1 MSDDTAPP
9 QAAPA
14 SGPGSEQGGDERRE
28 QALTHGDERREQTLT
43 HDNESRYRTRLG
55 RWKYVVAALG
65 TALTLFQL
73 YTALFGTFTSV
84 IQGAVHVGM
93 ALSLVYL
100 LYPARRAQAGRP
112 GVPVHDV
119 VLCGLALA
127 ANGYIVLDYER
138 LTTRAVVFGFTPFDV
153 AVATVALL
161 LILEATRRC
170 VGLPIVVI
178 ALAALAYGYYGQA
191 MPVFSH
197 PGFSFDALVSESVY
211 SSTSVFGT
219 PVQVSSTFI
228 FLFLFFG
235 VVLVRTNIA
244 RFFNDLAFGLTGRY
258 TGGTAKAAVV
268 ASGLQGMVSGSSVAN
283 TVASG
288 SFTIPMMKRAGFRPH
303 VAGAV
308 EATASTGGQLV
319 PPVLGAAVFIMAE
332 YTGVPYNELVLYAVV
347 PAALYYLG
355 VFSGVHF
362 EALRTGVRGTPKEA
376 LPRLRDL
383 FGRSY
388 LLAPVVVIIGLLM
401 AGRSP
406 ASAALFGILAALLVS
421 VFRADTRLSAVAFA
435 RLFEAGARAALPVI
449 AACASAGIIAG
460 TVTRTGL
467 GGKLAGGI
475 VELSGG
481 LFALV
486 LVLTMVACLLLG
498 MGLPTTANYVVT
510 ATVAAPVLVQLGVP
524 TVAAHF
530 FVFYFGIVADIT
542 PPVCLAAYA
551 GAGLAGANPM
561 RTGLTAFKLAVP
573 AFLVPYVFVLEPQL
587 LLQDPTVAGFTITLV
602 TAVVGII
609 AVAAGLVGFAQD
621 DGTLPRAALA
631 AGGLAA
637 IHPSPWVSLAGLAV
651 IAAVVVA
658 RRFRRGGNGTPL
670 EGVTG

>member
-1 MSDDTAPP
+1 MAQDTEGTRDALAASPSHP
-9 QAAPA
+9 TDTQEAQARAY
-14 SGPGSEQGGDERRE
+14 DR
-28 QALTHGDERREQTLT
+28 
-43 HDNESRYRTRLG
+43 ESRYRTRLG
-55 RWKYVVAALG
+55 PWKWVVTVLG

-100 LYPARRAQAGRP
+100 LYPAKKEWAGRP
-112 GVPVHDV
+112 GVPLYDV
-119 VLCGLALA
+119 VLCALALL
-127 ANGYIVLDYER
+127 ANGYIVVDYER
-138 LTTRAVVFGFTPFDV
+138 LTTQAVVFGFTPFDV
-153 AVATVALL
+153 VVATAAIA

-178 ALAALAYGYYGQA
+178 AVAALAYGYFGPS
-191 MPVFSH
+191 MPIFAH
-197 PGFSFDALVSESVY
+197 PGFTFDSLVAESVY

-235 VVLVRTNIA
+235 VVLVKTNIGQ
-244 RFFNDLAFGLTGRY
+244 FFNDLAFGLTGRY

-303 VAGAV
+303 VAGAA

-319 PPVLGAAVFIMAE
+319 PPVMGAAVFIMGE
-332 YTGVPYNELVLYAVV
+332 YTGIPYNELILYAIV
-347 PAALYYLG
+347 PAVLYYLG

-362 EALRTGVRGTPKEA
+362 EALRTGVLGSPKEQ
-376 LPRLRDL
+376 LPRLRGL
-383 FGRSY
+383 LGRAY
-388 LLAPVVVIIGLLM
+388 LLAPLVVIVGLLL

-406 ASAALFGILAALLVS
+406 ANAALFGIAAALLVS
-421 VFRADTRLSAVAFA
+421 LVRADTRLSPRRFA
-435 RLFEAGARAALPVI
+435 QLFEAGARAALPVI

-475 VELSGG
+475 VDLAGG
-481 LFALV
+481 SFV
-486 LVLTMVACLLLG
+486 LILILTMVACLVLG

-510 ATVAAPVLVQLGVP
+510 ATVAAPILVALGVP
-524 TVAAHF
+524 VVAAHF
-530 FVFYFGIVADIT
+530 FVFFFGIVADIT

-561 RTGLTAFKLAVP
+561 RTGLTAFKLAAP

-587 LLQDPTVAGFTITLV
+587 LLQDPTFGVFTVTLV
-602 TAVVGII
+602 TAVVGIV
-609 AVAAGLVGFAQD
+609 AVAAGLVGFAPD
-621 DGTLPRAALA
+621 AGPVLRIGLVL
-631 AGGLAA
+631 GGLAA
-637 IHPSPWVSLAGLAV
+637 IHPDPWVSLVGFVV

-658 RRFRRGGNGTPL
+658 RRWGRTGRGGRGP
-670 EGVTG
+670 EAAVG